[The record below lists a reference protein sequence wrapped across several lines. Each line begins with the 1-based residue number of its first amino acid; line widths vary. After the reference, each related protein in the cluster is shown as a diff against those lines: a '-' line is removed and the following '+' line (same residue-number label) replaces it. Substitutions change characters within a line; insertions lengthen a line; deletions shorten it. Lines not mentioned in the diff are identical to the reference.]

1 MMIDHAADP
10 SLISKLKDGIASFVF
25 FGMTQQTMI
34 DMKAIATMIVIG
46 ALSAFGGS
54 FLTARDNA
62 AELKQYAR
70 AQEEFRIEMRQYMRE
85 QTIEVRSL
93 ADRLTR
99 QEILNSTYHAGQMS
113 THQNGMGMPGMG
125 GQNGNGG
132 RK

>member
-1 MMIDHAADP
+1 MIENADP
-10 SLISKLKDGIASFVF
+10 TLIGKLKDGFASLVF
-25 FGMTQQTMI
+25 FGMTQQTVV
-34 DMKAIATMIVIG
+34 DMKAIATMVIVG

-62 AELKQYAR
+62 FELKQYAK

-99 QEILNSTYHAGQMS
+99 QEILTST
-113 THQNGMGMPGMG
+113 
-125 GQNGNGG
+125 GQNGSSAMGGMNG